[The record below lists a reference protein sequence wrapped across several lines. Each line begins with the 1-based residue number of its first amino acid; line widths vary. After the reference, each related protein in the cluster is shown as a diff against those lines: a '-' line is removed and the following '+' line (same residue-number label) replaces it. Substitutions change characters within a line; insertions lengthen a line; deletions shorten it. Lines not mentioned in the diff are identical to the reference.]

1 MLQAECAAM
10 THCES
15 RPFTPRR
22 RREQN
27 VNQTS

>member
-1 MLQAECAAM
+1 MLQAECASM
-10 THCES
+10 THCENH
-15 RPFTPRR
+15 PFTPRR